1 MSSIDE
7 RIVRMRFDNQGFE
20 SGVSTT
26 MSTLEKLKNALK
38 FKGAS
43 DGVKDV
49 SSNLQKLGSSDI
61 GGLSGSVE
69 TVTAKFS
76 ALGVIGVTAL
86 ANITNSA
93 VNAGKSLVK
102 SLTLDPIM
110 TGFSEYETKMGSI
123 QTILANTAH
132 HGTTL
137 EDVNKALGDLNT
149 YSDKT
154 IYNFQEMAR
163 NIGTFT
169 AAGIDLDTSTAA
181 IKGIANLAAISG
193 SNSQQAS
200 TAMYQLSQALAA
212 GRVSLADWNS
222 VVNAGMGGKVFQDAL
237 IRTSEQLGTGAEA
250 MIEKYGSFR
259 DSLTQG
265 EWLTTEVLTE
275 TLKQLSGAYTEADL
289 IAQGYSESQAKQIME
304 LAKTG
309 ESAATEVKTFTQ
321 LMDTMKESVQSGWAQ
336 TWEHIIGGKEQSTKL
351 LTSISD
357 AFNNL
362 IQPSTDARNAMLKFW
377 NENGGRDAVI
387 KGLTNVFQGLG
398 KGLGAVRD
406 AFKEVFPPMTG
417 EKLVE
422 ISKGFKKLTENFKMS
437 DKTAEK
443 IKNVFKGLFSVIKTG
458 ASVVGNIIK
467 ALSPLG
473 GVLGSVGGII
483 LTVASSIGKFISS
496 ISEAISKSNVFGKI
510 GDVIKSA
517 FKGLDTIFDSVAK
530 AIDGFFSNLG
540 NLDFGSFFSGIG
552 SAFGGITKTLGGIF
566 DGIGKALGSINF
578 GTILDGLGLLL
589 AGGIF
594 KKITGFFDGLSGA
607 LESFTGIGD
616 SAKGI
621 LDGVKGALESY
632 QSDLDATKLL
642 KLAGAVAL
650 LSGSLILLASINPGN
665 MESAIAGL
673 MTVMVALGAMMKFL
687 SVLDIGGML
696 KSLQIGV
703 LLTSMIGLATAI
715 LLLAGAVK
723 SLSSLKWDELAKGLV
738 GVITLLGSL
747 VAVSKLMN
755 TQSSGMIKTA
765 TGLIIFAAA
774 IRVLVGAVE
783 SLGKLDANT
792 LIQGLVGVAA
802 LMTEIGVMLK
812 LVDFGGLGIKN
823 ATGLLIFSAAITV
836 LGNAVKSLGSI
847 DANSLIQGLVG
858 VAAILAE
865 IGVFT
870 KLIGQPTGL
879 LTTAAALV
887 VMGAAMNILAGAV
900 RSFASMNWEELAVG
914 LTGMAGALVI
924 LAASTFMLSGAHMV
938 TTAVGIAALSASLL
952 LLSTALQSF
961 TDMSW
966 QELAIGLAAMAGSL
980 VLLAAAMMAMS
991 GGLAGAAAMLVM
1003 AGALALLVP
1012 QVVALSQLSLAEV
1025 GIALLTLAGAFTV
1038 LGLAALVLTPV
1049 IPSLMLLGVAIG
1061 LMGVGCMAAG
1071 AGLALVGT
1079 GLATIAAVGGAAI
1092 QVLVNGFTQL
1102 MELLPTLGTNLGLF
1116 IQNLAT
1122 GLASAIPAV
1131 VSAIGQLI
1139 VGLLQAISSAIPQIT
1154 TTAVEL
1160 ITAFCTALGTAI
1172 PQIIS
1177 VGIDLILALLEGIAS
1192 NMGELVTRGVDCI
1205 VNFIDGIA
1213 SNLGRVIEA
1222 GINLI
1227 NSLADGIRSN
1237 GAAATSAV
1245 INLISA
1251 VVSTLLGAVGQ
1262 FLSAGIQW
1270 ISNLISG
1277 IRQKAGEAISAAGKI
1292 VADAI
1297 SAAKQKASDMVNAGI
1312 QMVTGFISGIK
1323 QKASAAVEAAKGVVS
1338 DAINA
1343 AKSLLGIKS
1352 PSRVFMGI
1360 GRYTIQGFALG
1371 LEKNSNIVSDSAE
1384 NVAKKVVDV
1393 TSGILSKVSDSISND
1408 IDATPT
1414 ISPVM
1419 DLSNIEQGSRRIG
1432 DLLNENDYAISAKTS
1447 GIISSSI
1454 GTIQNGNDN
1463 SDILHALKDLK
1474 GALSNVNSTTYRID
1488 GITYDDGTNV
1498 SNAIQTLVRA
1508 ARIERRI

>member
-7 RIVRMRFDNQGFE
+7 RIVRMKFDNQGFE

-43 DGVKDV
+43 DGMKDV
-49 SSNLQKLGSSDI
+49 SSNLQKLGSSGI
-61 GGLSGSVE
+61 SGLSGSVD

-76 ALGVIGVTAL
+76 TLGVIGATAL

-169 AAGIDLDTSTAA
+169 AAGIDLDTSTSA

-336 TWEHIIGGKEQSTKL
+336 TWEHIIGGKDQSTKL
-351 LTSISD
+351 LTGISD

-443 IKNVFKGLFSVIKTG
+443 IKNTFKGLFSIFDIGKNAVTG
-458 ASVVGNIIK
+458 LFKIFGST
-467 ALSPLG
+467 G
-473 GVLGSVGGII
+473 GIFSSIGSII
-483 LTVASSIGKFISS
+483 LTATSGIGKFISS
-496 ISEAISKSNVFGKI
+496 INDGIEKSNIFGKAADVISNAFEGI
-510 GDVIKSA
+510 GDILSN
-517 FKGLDTIFDSVAK
+517 VAK
-530 AIDGFFSNLG
+530 GIDNFFSSLG
-540 NLDFGSFFSGIG
+540 NLNFGEAFSGIKN
-552 SAFGGITKTLGGIF
+552 AFSGVGELFGGIF
-566 DGIGKALGSINF
+566 DGIGKALGTIDF
-578 GTILDGLGLLL
+578 GTVLQGLNLLVT
-589 AGGIF
+589 GGIF
-594 KKITGFFDGLSGA
+594 KKISEFFGGFSGI

-616 SAKGI
+616 SASGV
-621 LDGVKGALESY
+621 LDSVKGALESY
-632 QSDLDATKLL
+632 QSDLDATKLI

-650 LSGSLILLASINPGN
+650 LSGSLLLLAAIEPGR
-665 MESAIAGL
+665 MDSAIAGL
-673 MTVMVALGAMMKFL
+673 MTVMMGLGVMLKFL
-687 SVLDIGGML
+687 QSMNLGGL
-696 KSLQIGV
+696 TKSLQIGV

-715 LLLAGAVK
+715 LILSGAMKVMA
-723 SLSSLKWDELAKGLV
+723 SMSWEEIAKGLV
-738 GVITLLGSL
+738 GVVTLMGSL

-774 IRVLVGAVE
+774 LAALTGVVK
-783 SLGKLDANT
+783 SLGNMDTNA

-802 LMTEIGVMLK
+802 LMTEIGIMLK
-812 LVDFGGLGIKN
+812 LTDFGGLGVKN
-823 ATGLLIFSAAITV
+823 ATGLLIFAAAITV
-836 LGNAVKSLGSI
+836 LSNAVKSLGAM
-847 DANSLIQGLVG
+847 DANALVQGLVG
-858 VAAILAE
+858 VAAVLAE

-870 KLIGQPTGL
+870 KLIGNPTGL
-879 LTTAAALV
+879 LSTSAALLV
-887 VMGAAMNILAGAV
+887 LGAAMNVMAGAV
-900 RSFASMNWEELAVG
+900 RSFASMNWQELAVG
-914 LTGMAGALVI
+914 LTGMAGALLI
-924 LAASTFMLSGAHMV
+924 MAAAVKLIPGGTLIA
-938 TTAVGIAALSASLL
+938 TAVGVAAMSASMLV
-952 LLSTALQSF
+952 LSSALTSLGGL
-961 TDMSW
+961 SW
-966 QELAIGLAAMAGSL
+966 EQLAVGLAALAGSL
-980 VLLAAAMMAMS
+980 VIFAGAMMAMQ
-991 GGLAGAAAMLVM
+991 GALMGAAAMLVM
-1003 AGALALLVP
+1003 AAALALFVP
-1012 QVVALSQLSLAEV
+1012 QIVALSQLSLAGV
-1025 GIALLTLAGAFTV
+1025 GTALLTLAGAFTV

-1071 AGLALVGT
+1071 AGLTLVGA

-1102 MELLPTLGTNLGLF
+1102 LELLPTLGTNLALGIVNMVTTL
-1116 IQNLAT
+1116 
-1122 GLASAIPAV
+1122 GSAVPQMVTAV
-1131 VSAIGQLI
+1131 GQLI
-1139 VGLLQAISSAIPQIT
+1139 SGLLQAIAGAIPELT
-1154 TTAVEL
+1154 TTAVML
-1160 ITAFCTALGTAI
+1160 ITAFCEALGTAI

-1237 GAAATSAV
+1237 GSAATSAV

-1270 ISNLISG
+1270 IMSLVSG
-1277 IRQKAGEAISAAGKI
+1277 ISQKASAAIQAAGKV

-1297 SAAKQKASDMVNAGI
+1297 STAKQKASGMVNAGI
-1312 QMVTGFISGIK
+1312 QMVSGFISGIK
-1323 QKASAAVEAAKGVVS
+1323 QKASAAVQAAKGVVS
-1338 DAINA
+1338 DAVNA

-1419 DLSNIEQGSRRIG
+1419 DLSSIEQGSRRIG
-1432 DLLNENDYAISAKTS
+1432 DLLNNKEYAIGAKTS

-1488 GITYDDGTNV
+1488 GITYDDGSNV
-1498 SNAIQTLVRA
+1498 SSAVETLVRA